1 MRAAVLLSLLLFPVA
16 AANAQPDTPS
26 LPPSFADPSSHR
38 PDLSLSPR
46 QLFGGFRHERENT
59 LMLGNR
65 ASDATLSDQPAI
77 SFMPAAFD
85 PHAFPG
91 PGRRKRHLSPRYRL
105 DGPRLFGGQLG
116 GSIGTR
122 SASLSLTWQTD
133 R

>member
-1 MRAAVLLSLLLFPVA
+1 MRAAVLLGLLLFPVA
-16 AANAQPDTPS
+16 AANAQPDAPKLPS
-26 LPPSFADPSSHR
+26 GFADTGSNR

-46 QLFGGFRHERENT
+46 QLFGGFRHERESP
-59 LMLGNR
+59 LMLGNHGSDT
-65 ASDATLSDQPAI
+65 ASSGQPAI
-77 SFMPAAFD
+77 SLMPAAFD
-85 PHAFPG
+85 PHVLPG

-105 DGPRLFGGQLG
+105 GGLNLFGGQLG